1 MDCIVPG
8 VTKSWTQLSDF
19 HFHSFILGFPS
30 GSMVKDMSVK
40 TGDSSSILRWE
51 DPLEKEMATHSSIPA
66 WKIPWT
72 EEQRLNKNNSFIL
85 ILKKLPNYI
94 PNYVNLTCQSFN
106 NLPFPYITIII
117 ILVKVTLS
125 FKLIPS
131 FLTTFFVSI
140 CTCLL
145 TILIHFS

>member
-1 MDCIVPG
+1 MDCIVHG
-8 VTKSWTQLSDF
+8 VTKNWTQLSDF

-30 GSMVKDMSVK
+30 GSVVNDMSAK

-85 ILKKLPNYI
+85 ILKTL

-131 FLTTFFVSI
+131 FPTTFFVSI